1 MKCRSSRLPAIEQA
15 QSGLTDTALRSAFMD
30 SEVLVLLCNGALVSQ
45 NDVRVAVDL
54 RLPNVARF
62 LLSRGG
68 SFPETLHYIRES
80 KRESFYCAFL
90 YLPAVIVSY
99 CKIPHLSSIPKL
111 PKLQPLQPL
120 QAPLRAKTLCIGGLL
135 LRLLRAFAVHTQHW
149 RRSQRSQLPDALL
162 PVVRRCTGLA
172 AVISVA
178 GVRNVHQQFVRVDAD
193 FGMKCGFY
201 AYSWKPERCNQTPF
215 NDGPS
220 NVENESERVSCL
232 KRCAV
237 M

>member
-30 SEVLVLLCNGALVSQ
+30 SEVVVLLRNGALVSQ
-45 NDVRVAVDL
+45 IDVRVAVDL

-68 SFPETLHYIRES
+68 SFPEMLHYIRES

-111 PKLQPLQPL
+111 PKLAPLHPLQP
-120 QAPLRAKTLCIGGLL
+120 PLRAKTLCIGGLL
-135 LRLLRAFAVHTQHW
+135 LYLLLAFAKPVPQW
-149 RRSQRSQLPDALL
+149 KRVLRSRLPCLML
-162 PVVRRCTGLA
+162 PVVHRCTGLA

-178 GVRNVHQQFVRVDAD
+178 RSLSHGFVLVDS
-193 FGMKCGFY
+193 GFDVKNGDILGF
-201 AYSWKPERCNQTPF
+201 SWLPERCKEQPH
-215 NDGPS
+215 PS
-220 NVENESERVSCL
+220 ATRQSEPETEEAGCGAR
-232 KRCAV
+232 KCAL